1 MTNTELRQIRLA
13 LGYTQQQLSEQLQ
26 VSVGSIARYEM
37 PKNEGRFPVPKW
49 MEREL
54 NRLLTDCQRGLTL
67 ADRPPLTNRR
77 PNHESL

>member
-1 MTNTELRQIRLA
+1 MTNTELKQIRLA

-26 VSVGSIARYEM
+26 VSVGHIARLEM

-77 PNHESL
+77 LP